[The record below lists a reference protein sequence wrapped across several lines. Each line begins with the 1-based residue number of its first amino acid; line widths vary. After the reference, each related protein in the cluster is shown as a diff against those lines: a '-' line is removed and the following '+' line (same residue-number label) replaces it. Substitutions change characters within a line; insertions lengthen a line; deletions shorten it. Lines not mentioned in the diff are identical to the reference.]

1 MHKVNRH
8 GAWEEKA
15 TSKKR
20 ILWIGIL
27 KLPICF
33 AEKYD
38 LGAQLYRSLMVAA
51 QTTNGY
57 RLQKRISRPAL
68 R

>member
-1 MHKVNRH
+1 
-8 GAWEEKA
+8 
-15 TSKKR
+15 
-20 ILWIGIL
+20 
-27 KLPICF
+27 LPICF
-33 AEKYD
+33 VEKYD

-68 R
+68 